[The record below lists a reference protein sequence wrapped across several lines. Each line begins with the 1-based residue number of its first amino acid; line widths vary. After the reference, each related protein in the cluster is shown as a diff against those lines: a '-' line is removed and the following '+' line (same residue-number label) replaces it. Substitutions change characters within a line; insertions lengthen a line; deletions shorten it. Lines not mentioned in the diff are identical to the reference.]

1 MSINVKET
9 EITRLNKLYH
19 KLLMSNASKKLQYP
33 KELSSLST
41 IDISVVNLVAENK
54 DIIVREIAAILSVPN
69 STLTS
74 SINRL
79 EKKNLVRRLISMRDR
94 RSFSLELTEQGWEIQ
109 QLHLAFERSYFEAIL
124 EKLDTYEEREIF
136 MDLIDKIVTGFVTPI
151 ES

>member
-9 EITRLNKLYH
+9 EIARLNKLYH
-19 KLLMSNASKKLQYP
+19 KLLMSNASEKLQYP

-79 EKKNLVRRLISMRDR
+79 EKKNLARRLISMRDR

-109 QLHLAFERSYFEAIL
+109 QLHLTFERSYFEAIL